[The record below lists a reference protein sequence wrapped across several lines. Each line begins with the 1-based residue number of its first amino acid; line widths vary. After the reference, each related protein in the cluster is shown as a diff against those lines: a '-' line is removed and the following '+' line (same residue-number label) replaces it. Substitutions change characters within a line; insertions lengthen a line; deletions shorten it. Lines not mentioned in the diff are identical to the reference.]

1 MGSGVKGRTV
11 AAGGVSCLDG
21 RGSVLLWAGGRGVRC
36 CWLLTLP
43 FPGKVPA
50 PGKGRLTCRGL
61 LGTGGGTLTGCFAAF
76 WTQRKMAQRQT
87 VQGCC
92 RGSCRPTQDFPHSA
106 HLGVSRKVLAA
117 LVLA

>member
-76 WTQRKMAQRQT
+76 WTQRKMAQR
-87 VQGCC
+87 
-92 RGSCRPTQDFPHSA
+92 
-106 HLGVSRKVLAA
+106 
-117 LVLA
+117 